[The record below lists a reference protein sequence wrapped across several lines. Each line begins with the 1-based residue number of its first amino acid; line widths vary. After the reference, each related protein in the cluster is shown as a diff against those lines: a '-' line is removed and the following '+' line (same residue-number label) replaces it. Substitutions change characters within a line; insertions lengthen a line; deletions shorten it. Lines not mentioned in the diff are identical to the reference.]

1 MPHDQKGRGEAKRDD
16 QQADTHRGK
25 ETAMTGQTEM
35 TGQAETTDQAG
46 TTGRAETTAATAILG
61 EATTALHETAPTAVR
76 HAVLKT
82 ATLLEQVVSSE
93 DEQGRQSS
101 SPFKAPRRAK
111 HSFLLSKCTRE
122 DVAKKI
128 RPLLTKK
135 FPKRCCNVSETF
147 FVDLESVM
155 VNA

>member
-101 SPFKAPRRAK
+101 SPFKAPHRAN
-111 HSFLLSKCTRE
+111 HSFLLSKCTRD
-122 DVAKKI
+122 DVAKNN
-128 RPLLTKK
+128 PTTAYKK
-135 FPKRCCNVSETF
+135 SFRNAVATF
-147 FVDLESVM
+147 RKLFC
-155 VNA
+155 

>member
-25 ETAMTGQTEM
+25 ETAMTSQTEM

-46 TTGRAETTAATAILG
+46 TTAATAILG

-82 ATLLEQVVSSE
+82 ATFLELVVSSE
-93 DEQGRQSS
+93 DERGRQSS
-101 SPFKAPRRAK
+101 SPFKAPRRAN

-122 DVAKKI
+122 DVAKNNPTTAYKKSF
-128 RPLLTKK
+128 RNAVATFRKLFLLI
-135 FPKRCCNVSETF
+135 
-147 FVDLESVM
+147 
-155 VNA
+155 

>member
-35 TGQAETTDQAG
+35 TGQAG
-46 TTGRAETTAATAILG
+46 TTGRAETAAATAILG

-82 ATLLEQVVSSE
+82 ATFLELVVSSE
-93 DEQGRQSS
+93 DERGRQSS
-101 SPFKAPRRAK
+101 SPFKAPRRVN

-122 DVAKKI
+122 DVAKII